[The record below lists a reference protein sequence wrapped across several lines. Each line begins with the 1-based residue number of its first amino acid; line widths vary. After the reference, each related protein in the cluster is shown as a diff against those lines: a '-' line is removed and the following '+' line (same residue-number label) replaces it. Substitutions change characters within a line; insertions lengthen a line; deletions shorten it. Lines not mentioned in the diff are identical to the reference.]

1 MTSHVL
7 DEIERYYH
15 APDIIVTSRHRP
27 SLMTTIQPALDHFD
41 PDSQRRMFSNGQ
53 VGAKRILHVLERTSI
68 PVEKER
74 ERERES
80 GLRLILEESTPLE
93 NLLRYIETTLD
104 VRIRTQRL
112 FCI

>member
-1 MTSHVL
+1 MARCWAASRMTSHVL

-74 ERERES
+74 EREREWS
-80 GLRLILEESTPLE
+80 ALNPGRIYSARESPP
-93 NLLRYIETTLD
+93 
-104 VRIRTQRL
+104 VH
-112 FCI
+112 